1 MGSNKKQ
8 KDKDGWLGFAGFKYA
23 NSGWNSLNLLVMTN
37 VVYKINYS

>member
-23 NSGWNSLNLLVMTN
+23 NSG
-37 VVYKINYS
+37 